1 MKDRYVVTY
10 LEMAETFAKLSHA
23 SRLKVGAIIVKDDR
37 IISLGINGTP
47 SGWDN
52 TCEDVIEHYEDGGM
66 ITRTKP
72 EVMHAE
78 ENAICK
84 LAKSTESGE
93 GSVMF
98 CTHAPCIACAKLIY
112 GAGISKVFYRNIYR
126 CTDGIDFLEKCG
138 VTTHRIPK

>member
-1 MKDRYVVTY
+1 
-10 LEMAETFAKLSHA
+10 
-23 SRLKVGAIIVKDDR
+23 VGAIIVKDDR

-66 ITRTKP
+66 LTKTKP

-112 GAGISKVFYRNIYR
+112 GAGITKVFYRNIYR

>member
-1 MKDRYVVTY
+1 MNPKFIRHYMDV
-10 LEMAETFAKLSHA
+10 AELTSKLSYA
-23 SRLKVGAIIVKDDR
+23 NRLKVGAVVVRDHKIL
-37 IISLGINGTP
+37 SSGYNGTP

-93 GSVMF
+93 GAVMF